1 VADLPTLDV
10 FVHTS
15 AVRSLT
21 PHDELSS
28 DDATRAEPVR
38 LTIVTETVA
47 FLEEVLPEP
56 KPAFREQYRGAKL
69 RVNDKAP
76 DAWTQA
82 SASMRKLIKGVLHT
96 VAADEHVLPGALKT
110 NKP

>member
-1 VADLPTLDV
+1 M
-10 FVHTS
+10 
-15 AVRSLT
+15 
-21 PHDELSS
+21 
-28 DDATRAEPVR
+28 
-38 LTIVTETVA
+38 TETVA